1 MNSRVSRSATAVLD
15 EYRMKLLEKL
25 LIKLEEDDIYE
36 DEANSVDIE
45 FIFSESVSEEIE
57 KLGIDAELSLSILS
71 GLVKIKGSA
80 SYLHDQKASAKSVRM
95 TMAYTVRTKSQ
106 EIDSIRGKIDK
117 KLLESDE
124 ATHVVV
130 GIEWGAKCNIT
141 CEYEN
146 TENEEITTVKGEL
159 EAEIEKLKNM
169 ISAKG
174 GTNLDLAKKGMSA
187 GTKFEYHS
195 KCDVSDLSEEIPSSF
210 EAAVKSV
217 INLPSIIK
225 KTNAGKGVPISF
237 ALISLQKLRKMCKL
251 ESDACAVYKQVEES
265 YIKKCFQVIEQVSN
279 TRQQLYDLISN
290 FKAHADA
297 ISMECIEEA
306 HRLKNNFD
314 ISESEFKSTLMKILV
329 DIRTG
334 KCDPSIIND
343 ALSDFL
349 SSSHSPAVI
358 GKNISKFEDQ
368 VGKIHLIK
376 QLVKRNAHYFGAES
390 TYELALQQ
398 NSSNKVYLLY
408 LNYSSKRKFPE
419 NWKKQTDLFFRLMC
433 TGKEDPN
440 HRFVIFDVEMQ
451 PESSLR
457 DQMYIEYY
465 DKGVLCCEDVYQEEG
480 KHLENCII
488 KMNNLEP
495 LRRKPNKRVIAEIR
509 CPKSFQRG
517 CSIEATQW
525 TCKVCLGLIDYGID
539 DGYFYCKCGGAKHSD
554 VEFKCNDT
562 KHGLQYVAY
571 EQVLFREVLSKL
583 RMTKE
588 INILILGET
597 GVGKSTW
604 INALANYLAFQT
616 LNDAKESDDIKVLI
630 PTQFSYTSETGKSQC
645 ISVGSKSL
653 NEVLVTGQS
662 ATQGPKAYRFFVG
675 KHVISLIDT
684 PGIGDVRGLEQDEK
698 NFESIL
704 AHLSYYD
711 EIHGICILL
720 KPNDSRL
727 TVTFRF
733 CITELL
739 THLHKSA
746 AENIIFCFTN
756 ARSTFYRPGDTLP
769 TLKQLVSE
777 YKDANLTV
785 SPQNQFCFDNEAFRF
800 LACLINGIHFNQQ
813 DIATYS
819 SSWDRAV
826 VETKRLFEHIL
837 ELKPHS
843 VRHTVSLNNARR
855 IILELSKPLAKVAAN
870 IQVNIDSANNKAKEL
885 EASKKKASELQ
896 DKLYLDAVDL
906 EVVHLDYPRTVCTDL
921 TCVQYV
927 QVMNET
933 SRTVYKQQCHAH
945 CYLSGIPTECTNN
958 ADLQTVWR

>member
-1 MNSRVSRSATAVLD
+1 MESAKITKAAVGRFARLGDLYDARRD
-15 EYRMKLLEKL
+15 EFLSINALK
-25 LIKLEEDDIYE
+25 IKLEEDDIYE

-368 VGKIHLIK
+368 VE
-376 QLVKRNAHYFGAES
+376 GAQS
-390 TYELALQQ
+390 KLLNGLA
-398 NSSNKVYLLY
+398 
-408 LNYSSKRKFPE
+408 
-419 NWKKQTDLFFRLMC
+419 
-433 TGKEDPN
+433 
-440 HRFVIFDVEMQ
+440 
-451 PESSLR
+451 
-457 DQMYIEYY
+457 
-465 DKGVLCCEDVYQEEG
+465 
-480 KHLENCII
+480 
-488 KMNNLEP
+488 
-495 LRRKPNKRVIAEIR
+495 
-509 CPKSFQRG
+509 
-517 CSIEATQW
+517 
-525 TCKVCLGLIDYGID
+525 
-539 DGYFYCKCGGAKHSD
+539 
-554 VEFKCNDT
+554 
-562 KHGLQYVAY
+562 
-571 EQVLFREVLSKL
+571 REVLSKL

-800 LACLINGIHFNQQ
+800 LACLIN
-813 DIATYS
+813 
-819 SSWDRAV
+819 
-826 VETKRLFEHIL
+826 
-837 ELKPHS
+837 
-843 VRHTVSLNNARR
+843 
-855 IILELSKPLAKVAAN
+855 
-870 IQVNIDSANNKAKEL
+870 ANNKAKEL

-958 ADLQTVWR
+958 ADLQNCMAMNSGDNPSCRQCGHSWKVHMHMTYDLNPVNKSVIDEHVQSLLTEKQDDASRLQSFIQHVKIYCEELKQEQQEITDICAQFGCYLKNNAITPYNDEVDAHLRMMIEGEKRKPDMSQKTIDHLTEMRHKYDQKKQIIMKAMASPEKTDVDFITDPDKVEELKTKLFHLKHNGQSLRNIFEDIQKVRNQYHYSEAQMEPIRVVKYQSKSGGLYESIVGTFKSAKSAFKNLFRS